1 MVKRI
6 KYNGFFFWFFFF
18 FLGGGG
24 VGECGGGGGVM
35 LINRKLDRIFRLEI
49 MFSFLSK
56 NALPMNR
63 VALISLL
70 FMGDGFN
77 FLEHMFMK

>member
-1 MVKRI
+1 MLNSGKTYQI
-6 KYNGFFFWFFFF
+6 YIYFFVLFLFFGGV
-18 FLGGGG
+18 GGGG
-24 VGECGGGGGVM
+24 EGGVM
-35 LINRKLDRIFRLEI
+35 LINRKLDRIFEEI

-77 FLEHMFMK
+77 FLVKIFMK